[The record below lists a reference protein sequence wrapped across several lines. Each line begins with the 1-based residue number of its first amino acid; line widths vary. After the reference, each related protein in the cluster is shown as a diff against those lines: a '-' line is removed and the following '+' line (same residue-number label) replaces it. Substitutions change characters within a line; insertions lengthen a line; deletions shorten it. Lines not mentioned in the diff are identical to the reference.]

1 MVFDLRGALL
11 KRQGNET
18 ARLHDFKFRQRARAM
33 KLLAGRLRIETGPV
47 VARIVQA
54 HDAATFRRL
63 QPRRD

>member
-1 MVFDLRGALL
+1 MFDLRGTLL
-11 KRQGNET
+11 KKQGNEA

-33 KLLAGRLRIETGPV
+33 KLLAGRLGIETGTV